1 VLQNCVS
8 CVSGGQTEFYLVE
21 CQHLAGELSSIIQR
35 SAHPVI
41 DLRRVS
47 RGMPMVIR
55 VRTVLSYIICLQDKV
70 SLGI

>member
-1 VLQNCVS
+1 
-8 CVSGGQTEFYLVE
+8 
-21 CQHLAGELSSIIQR
+21 LSSIIQR

-47 RGMPMVIR
+47 RGIPMVIR
-55 VRTVLSYIICLQDKV
+55 VGTVLSYIICLQDKV